1 MKQTNTRDNQFWCEC
16 DCGMVRVEL
25 WTDDDTGLPRPETA
39 FTIYKRACR
48 LPLSWRDRLKHAWMA
63 IRGDLWR
70 SELLLDPQETVRL
83 RDYLSEL
90 IETIKEAERES
101 AEKAE
106 SIDQEL
112 TSKEDVSD

>member
-1 MKQTNTRDNQFWCEC
+1 MKQTSTRDNQFWCEC

-90 IETIKEAERES
+90 IKECNAALAELE
-101 AEKAE
+101 APDA
-106 SIDQEL
+106 
-112 TSKEDVSD
+112 